1 VPWRAITE
9 QQDTFISTRYLP
21 SDSLLKDP
29 SKLQNT
35 EATELLDFW
44 YRRQEAKKTP
54 TFQFKGWRDNDREM
68 IDPVDGQDTD
78 SRHRGGR
85 LHHCR
90 REQHRPREPEDTSD
104 SSDST
109 QSDNRMRRLKKRL
122 ARTNQRTSD
131 EDSDEST
138 VDADWD
144 RGLRGIGES
153 VPGDDRQHSNRQA
166 KRKEHVSGTD
176 VTVVKRVR
184 NVQVRAMSPRV
195 TRSRSTAKA

>member
-9 QQDTFISTRYLP
+9 RQDAFISTRYLP

-35 EATELLDFW
+35 EATELLEFW
-44 YRRQEAKKTP
+44 YGRQEANKTP

-68 IDPVDGQDTD
+68 INPVDGEDTD
-78 SRHRGGR
+78 SRGRGGGWNR
-85 LHHCR
+85 RR
-90 REQHRPREPEDTSD
+90 REQHRARDAEDTSD

-109 QSDNRMRRLKKRL
+109 QSDDRIRRSNNRL
-122 ARTNQRTSD
+122 ATTDQRPSR

-138 VDADWD
+138 VEADMD
-144 RGLRGIGES
+144 RSHRVTGGSIP
-153 VPGDDRQHSNRQA
+153 VDDRQHGKRQS
-166 KRKEHVSGTD
+166 KRKDVSGTG
-176 VTVVKRVR
+176 VTVVKKAR